1 MKNPDLLRRFGQQKC
16 RALVVGIGVI
26 FLLFVAF
33 GNAAAASGEDGGS
46 KGWGKLDWFRLM
58 NFALLL
64 AILVFLLRKP
74 IAQTLSARI
83 KSIREQLESLEA
95 QKAEAEKQ
103 LAEYNDKLSKLESEA
118 KKIVES
124 YIKQG
129 KEAKAKI
136 LKETQT
142 AAEKLQAQ
150 ARRNIEHEFEKA
162 RQELQREVL
171 EKSLAKAEETL
182 KKEITDRDQDKL
194 VDEYLKKVVA

>member
-1 MKNPDLLRRFGQQKC
+1 MKNPAFLRRFGHPKF
-16 RALVVGIGVI
+16 RAIVVGIGIV
-26 FLLFVAF
+26 LFCIAYGTAV
-33 GNAAAASGEDGGS
+33 AASGEDGGS

-58 NFALLL
+58 NFALLVVL
-64 AILVFLLRKP
+64 LVFLLRKP
-74 IAQTLSARI
+74 ISQALSSRI
-83 KSIREQLESLEA
+83 KGIQEQLESLEA
-95 QKAEAEKQ
+95 QKTEAEKQ
-103 LAEYNDKLSKLESEA
+103 LAKYNDKLSQLESEA
-118 KKIVES
+118 QKIVES

-136 LKETQT
+136 LKETEA

-162 RQELQREVL
+162 RQELQREIL

-182 KKEITDRDQDKL
+182 KKEITGRDQDKL